1 VENPISTWLSRNL
14 SGAVRQ
20 DRRFPEEAVA
30 EPKKQIRTRDFKN
43 TRTAPNTNKVDWATW
58 LLSDIQD
65 AGSDNDLDYED
76 TEEEEEAEELS
87 DNDLSD
93 VELDHVETVYELCV
107 EVSQALGLLAYQ
119 EQEREMLEDK
129 IGSLEQQL
137 ESLQKAAARRW
148 RVCKV
153 GIGEFC
159 QRVN

>member
-1 VENPISTWLSRNL
+1 M
-14 SGAVRQ
+14 
-20 DRRFPEEAVA
+20 
-30 EPKKQIRTRDFKN
+30 
-43 TRTAPNTNKVDWATW
+43 
-58 LLSDIQD
+58 
-65 AGSDNDLDYED
+65 
-76 TEEEEEAEELS
+76 S

-107 EVSQALGLLAYQ
+107 DISQALGFLAYQ
-119 EQEREMLEDK
+119 EQKREMLEDN

-153 GIGEFC
+153 VIGEFC